1 MSTCL
6 DFEIISYLLRLL
18 LCTSKH
24 KGSFLACIKTNLTI
38 NLTLILDVLRWRKER
53 VTAAVTTINAVQ
65 VLLRSADIWV
75 GGKGTPPGEGSRV
88 CFVLIEECFTLKHG
102 ARLSAVAAVT
112 PQLLEPNMRSLTGQ
126 DCPSK
131 NP

>member
-1 MSTCL
+1 M
-6 DFEIISYLLRLL
+6 
-18 LCTSKH
+18 
-24 KGSFLACIKTNLTI
+24 
-38 NLTLILDVLRWRKER
+38 
-53 VTAAVTTINAVQ
+53 
-65 VLLRSADIWV
+65 
-75 GGKGTPPGEGSRV
+75 

-131 NP
+131 KP